1 VAFTFHKRTFL
12 NPEPSTHTSYVLC
25 EVEAGQF
32 GTNLLIVADCKR
44 SIQLEF
50 FLGNAEGRNE
60 SLAKIDLFIDVLTGF
75 RDALKTEAT
84 LISEH
89 EAD

>member
-12 NPEPSTHTSYVLC
+12 NPEPSTHTSYVLA
-25 EVEAGQF
+25 EVETGEL
-32 GTNLLIVADCKR
+32 GTNLLIIADCKR

-75 RDALKTEAT
+75 ETR
-84 LISEH
+84 
-89 EAD
+89 